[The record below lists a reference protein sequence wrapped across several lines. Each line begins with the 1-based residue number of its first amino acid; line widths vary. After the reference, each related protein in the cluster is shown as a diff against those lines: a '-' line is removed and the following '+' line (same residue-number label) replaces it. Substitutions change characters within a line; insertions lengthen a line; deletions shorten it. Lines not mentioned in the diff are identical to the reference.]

1 MAGSEEVR
9 PLYRNIR
16 WSFMTGMTP
25 VVKYLIFLNAGIFI
39 AGLLLPAGLPADLG
53 LVPAQVWRGAVWQP
67 LTYMFLHGGIFHLIF
82 NMLVL
87 WMFGSTLE
95 STWGAR
101 RFLIFYF
108 ICGIGAGLLNAVVT
122 PTSPVPVMGASGAIY
137 GLLMAFAI
145 LFPEQLIYFWGIF
158 PIKAKYFVIGIGVI
172 ELLTAMGTQG
182 SGIAH
187 IAHLGGM
194 LFGLIYMKGGDW
206 RRSISTARTEKRR
219 SRHLKVV
226 YDREL
231 ERRKIQQEIDTI
243 LDKAA
248 RGGSDALTAAERE
261 RFSALSRKLEELENR
276 G

>member
-1 MAGSEEVR
+1 L
-9 PLYRNIR
+9 PLR
-16 WSFMTGMTP
+16 
-25 VVKYLIFLNAGIFI
+25 
-39 AGLLLPAGLPADLG
+39 LPALFG
-53 LVPAQVWRGAVWQP
+53 LVPVQVWRGALWQP

-95 STWGAR
+95 STWGPR
-101 RFLIFYF
+101 RFLTFYF
-108 ICGIGAGLLNAVVT
+108 ICGIGAGLLNAAVT
-122 PTSPVPVMGASGAIY
+122 PSSLVPVIGASGAIY

-158 PIKAKYFVIGIGVI
+158 PVKAKYFVIGIGAI

-206 RRSISTARTEKRR
+206 QRSISADRSEKRR

-231 ERRKIQQEIDTI
+231 ERRRIQKEIDAI

-248 RGGSDALTAAERE
+248 RGGSDALTEAERE